1 MNENVSNHE
10 TKENIYTKINDINNN
25 ISFFTKND
33 ISPKKMTNIKK
44 EMKKRT
50 NAIRRYFNINN
61 SIFKEMV
68 TKQNSLIYQSLVK
81 SMGKYFFGPG
91 GKVTEK
97 YKLLKDYYEE
107 KDLQMNLNNKIC
119 AGTLDYFSL
128 ISTYDS
134 YSQRINSTK
143 QQILFSSSNLS
154 VARSGFDMID
164 QNAMSKNKLFNKHKN
179 FVNINIKNIKNF
191 YNNNMNIKTEDKR
204 KKERNNIIIKKL
216 KINMDENNEISK
228 DNNES
233 ININNTNNNSNTKN
247 NIKKNKI
254 NTTNDFSYKSV
265 SPKNTIIERYSKES
279 IIKELKQ
286 KLKYMEP
293 YNYHPLLSFQNEKE
307 NNSKILKRIRIKDN
321 LSKKIKPII
330 FLNRHSIMDLSFLK
344 KYEIKSKNERNA
356 KRIILKK
363 NLNNML
369 FDDSEISYLTRS
381 KIPTLHSIKLSKK
394 KENLKIKK
402 HFIVENE

>member
-1 MNENVSNHE
+1 MNENVSENE
-10 TKENIYTKINDINNN
+10 TKENIYKKINDINNN

-33 ISPKKMTNIKK
+33 ISPKKIMNIQK
-44 EMKKRT
+44 EIKKRT
-50 NAIRRYFNINN
+50 NDIRRYFNIKN

-68 TKQNSLIYQSLVK
+68 TKQNSLIYNELVK
-81 SMGKYFFGPG
+81 SMGKYFFGPSG
-91 GKVTEK
+91 RVTEK

-128 ISTYDS
+128 LSTYDS

-143 QQILFSSSNLS
+143 QQILFSSNNLS
-154 VARSGFDMID
+154 VAKSGFDMID

-179 FVNINIKNIKNF
+179 FVNINIKNIKNIF
-191 YNNNMNIKTEDKR
+191 NNKMNINMNINTVDKR
-204 KKERNNIIIKKL
+204 KKERKNLIIKKI

-233 ININNTNNNSNTKN
+233 INIKNTNIKNSILKT
-247 NIKKNKI
+247 NK
-254 NTTNDFSYKSV
+254 TNDFSHKSV

-307 NNSKILKRIRIKDN
+307 NNSKIIKRIKIRDN
-321 LSKKIKPII
+321 LSKKLKPII
-330 FLNRHSIMDLSFLK
+330 FLNRHSVIDLSFLK
-344 KYEIKSKNERNA
+344 KNEIKSKNERNA

-363 NLNNML
+363 NLSDML
-369 FDDSEISYLTRS
+369 FDDSDISYLTRS
-381 KIPTLHSIKLSKK
+381 KIPSLHSIKLSRK
-394 KENLKIKK
+394 KENLKKK
-402 HFIVENE
+402 KNVIAQNE